1 MKEEIIYL
9 YNFNDIEIHKN
20 NNSIIFFNNGNKYL
34 VEECNK
40 REGELLYIYNISLND
55 NLFNKIIKTRFNRLL
70 FNYDNVNYIVIKV
83 IHDNNLYYFLNSL
96 NYRKNYNN
104 LLGTIL
110 DHSNW
115 NNLIS
120 KKIDYIEYQYDHI
133 KGKYKLIDESIDYY
147 IGMAELSISYYRSL
161 RKDNDILTFSHKRI
175 NNDTLHNP
183 KYLIID
189 SVTRDVSGILKYIF
203 FYDLSINLRD
213 FILNLDFNRYQ
224 YEKLIS
230 RMIYPSF
237 YFDSYEKIVNNNDL
251 NEEKNIKKFIEKSDS
266 YEKYISNIINIIS
279 FKFNVIK
286 PF

>member
-120 KKIDYIEYQYDHI
+120 KKIDD
-133 KGKYKLIDESIDYY
+133 
-147 IGMAELSISYYRSL
+147 
-161 RKDNDILTFSHKRI
+161 
-175 NNDTLHNP
+175 
-183 KYLIID
+183 
-189 SVTRDVSGILKYIF
+189 
-203 FYDLSINLRD
+203 
-213 FILNLDFNRYQ
+213 
-224 YEKLIS
+224 
-230 RMIYPSF
+230 
-237 YFDSYEKIVNNNDL
+237 
-251 NEEKNIKKFIEKSDS
+251 
-266 YEKYISNIINIIS
+266 
-279 FKFNVIK
+279 
-286 PF
+286 